1 LAVYAIIRSGGKQYR
16 VQEGATIDV
25 ELLPAAAG
33 EHVELPDVLF
43 LDEDGR
49 VTVGTP
55 TVPGVKVVAEVVT
68 HGRGPKIIVFKYKA
82 KTRYRKKTGHRQ
94 SFTRLAIQR
103 IQVGEEEVAKPA
115 RRRTRKAAP
124 AEPAE
129 PTVAEAAVEEP
140 AIVSEAEP
148 AAIDAGAVEEPAEK
162 KPAPRRRRKAAETT
176 PAGE

>member
-1 LAVYAIIRSGGKQYR
+1 MAVYAIIRSGGKQYR
-16 VQEGATIDV
+16 VQEGATIDGERLPTAEGERV
-25 ELLPAAAG
+25 ELS
-33 EHVELPDVLF
+33 DVLF

-55 TVPGVKVVAEVVT
+55 TVAGVKVVAEVVS

-103 IQVGEEEVAKPA
+103 IQVGEEEVKPA

-124 AEPAE
+124 AEP
-129 PTVAEAAVEEP
+129 PVAEAVAEEP
-140 AIVSEAEP
+140 AVVAEADPAASEAAP
-148 AAIDAGAVEEPAEK
+148 VEEPAEK

-176 PAGE
+176 PTGE